1 MISKPNFVQRCTII
15 KNPVVKELNFGLIT
29 ADVFRLDYMG
39 SAEFEYG
46 AVYDAF
52 CNIENFAKN
61 KSMLLVKSQ
70 KIIDR
75 DNNNMFM
82 FGPFAE
88 DNNNFVNYE
97 EFIIKMIKNEIHPK
111 SPVHMEKHFKPRKTK
126 ENLSQADLNYIRR
139 NKMDTDQFIEEEN
152 KTFCDLWWD
161 LRNGVIM
168 SFNHDLMNQMP
179 EIIENSI
186 KFKEHLRSKEKSE
199 NNENTPELN

>member
-1 MISKPNFVQRCTII
+1 
-15 KNPVVKELNFGLIT
+15 
-29 ADVFRLDYMG
+29 MG